1 MTTSVKPLCF
11 VIIII
16 RRSVLVQNLVAG
28 RRYSRYCDLPL
39 TRGFH
44 LTKHQRN
51 DLLGPSLLYI
61 WQQNTSYMMYI
72 PNDISKK
79 RMILLGGKNP
89 SRCLFFRFFE
99 IRGGLTVRVDS
110 WWVLIPARFCYI
122 PSPNT
127 IYSPVTNN
135 LKSLLPV
142 FRVLLF

>member
-1 MTTSVKPLCF
+1 MTTSVKPPCF

-89 SRCLFFRFFE
+89 SAVYFFVSLKYAEALLWGWTHGEFLYLQDFVTSLPLTLF
-99 IRGGLTVRVDS
+99 IHQL
-110 WWVLIPARFCYI
+110 
-122 PSPNT
+122 
-127 IYSPVTNN
+127 NN

-142 FRVLLF
+142 VRVLLF